1 MKQTELSSFTVN
13 GQAKFIADSLNGGYL
28 DFMTGEKP
36 DSRDDA
42 GSDDMRL
49 SRHSFS
55 AVAFAEPLDG
65 ELRANAI
72 SKAVATRKGEP
83 TWCRCLTKDLK
94 LVMKGTAG
102 QAEANAITK
111 VETIVEG
118 QIVSVTEFKHVVSKQ
133 GN

>member
-1 MKQTELSSFTVN
+1 MKQTQLSSFTVN

-28 DFMTGEKP
+28 DFMTGDKP
-36 DSRDDA
+36 DSVDDP
-42 GSDDMRL
+42 GSDEMRL

-55 AVAFAEPLDG
+55 AVAFAEPRDG

-72 SKAVATRKGEP
+72 SKSIATRKGEP
-83 TWCRCLTKDLK
+83 TWCRCLTKNLQ

-102 QAEANAITK
+102 QQEANAITK
-111 VETIVEG
+111 VATIVEG
-118 QIVSVTEFKHVVSKQ
+118 QIVTVTEFKHIVSKQ